1 MVFRLKNQEIQLSV
15 NDTMVFYACYFI
27 YSKNMKDCTDI
38 TLNML
43 EVLVPPKK
51 WKQLTSKNKE
61 EQLAVTRMKFKAL
74 N

>member
-1 MVFRLKNQEIQLSV
+1 
-15 NDTMVFYACYFI
+15 
-27 YSKNMKDCTDI
+27 MKDCTDI